1 MSHWINLPAIG
12 YILLLGLV
20 FGAGLPALVAVGLK
34 LLDTGAG
41 ADVGTGATTGGDGS
55 AAVSANPARQG
66 AAYLCFLIVLA
77 AIAFGIYKIVVP

>member
-34 LLDTGAG
+34 LLDTGA
-41 ADVGTGATTGGDGS
+41 TTGGDGS

-66 AAYLCFLIVLA
+66 AAYLCFLVVLA

>member
-34 LLDTGAG
+34 LLDTGGG
-41 ADVGTGATTGGDGS
+41 ADGTATVT
-55 AAVSANPARQG
+55 ANPARQ
-66 AAYLCFLIVLA
+66 ALAYLCFLIVLA
-77 AIAFGIYKIVVP
+77 AIAFGIYKIVNP